1 LANQTNENKEY
12 VAKLKLPASIAI
24 IDLIDEIRTTLS
36 GRPNQRTP
44 EAYAQFKMDFMDLL
58 ELLRRDHP
66 EELPQFQSIIE
77 WNDFAPYFTL
87 DKFQSQYWKDSMG
100 KFTLDYFKLVGRPD
114 ITDYASESSSS
125 YDIDHVESE
134 DKDLH
139 PSEVARKEGAHAL
152 LEEVIKFKM
161 LVKSGSEH
169 KRDEQSHSLR
179 GQDEANKHIR
189 FMKLPLQ
196 DRSAYMTPS
205 VSAIVSNGIYLYCKS
220 LSTFIP

>member
-24 IDLIDEIRTTLS
+24 IDLIDEIRTLTRS
-36 GRPNQRTP
+36 QRTP
-44 EAYAQFKMDFMDLL
+44 EAYAQFKMDFMDLI
-58 ELLRRDHP
+58 ELLRQDHP
-66 EELPQFQSIIE
+66 QKLPQFQSIIE
-77 WNDFAPYFTL
+77 WNDIAPYFTL
-87 DKFQSQYWKDSMG
+87 DKFQSNNWNNSIGQ
-100 KFTLDYFKLVGRPD
+100 FTMDYFRLVGRPD
-114 ITDYASESSSS
+114 IMDYASESFSS
-125 YDIDHVESE
+125 YDIDHVERE
-134 DKDLH
+134 GKKLR
-139 PSEVARKEGAHAL
+139 PAYTARKGARAL

-205 VSAIVSNGIYLYCKS
+205 VSTIVSNGIYLYCKS
-220 LSTFIP
+220 LSTFVP

>member
-1 LANQTNENKEY
+1 

-24 IDLIDEIRTTLS
+24 IDLIDEIRTTL
-36 GRPNQRTP
+36 RERTNQRTP
-44 EAYAQFKMDFMDLL
+44 EAYAQFKMDFMDLI
-58 ELLRRDHP
+58 ELLRRD
-66 EELPQFQSIIE
+66 LSQFESIIE
-77 WNDFAPYFTL
+77 WDDFAPYFTL
-87 DKFQSQYWKDSMG
+87 DKFQSSDWNKSFYRIIM
-100 KFTLDYFKLVGRPD
+100 DYFRLVGRPD
-114 ITDYASESSSS
+114 IMDYASESSSS

-139 PSEVARKEGAHAL
+139 PSEVAYKEGAHAL
-152 LEEVIKFKM
+152 LEEIIKFKM

-169 KRDEQSHSLR
+169 KRDEKSHPLR

-189 FMKLPLQ
+189 FVKLPQQ

-220 LSTFIP
+220 LSTFVP